1 MRTKTEEDQKWCE
14 YANLIIAR
22 NKLLEQAGWDADEV
36 AVLDAKIKELEGEL
50 EC

>member
-14 YANLIIAR
+14 YAELIIAR

-36 AVLDAKIKELEGEL
+36 TVLDAKIKELESEL
-50 EC
+50 D